1 MTRVARI
8 GPRFARGFTL
18 VEIMVA
24 LAIFAV
30 VSSALIK
37 NVGMAAR
44 QSGVLQERTIAYW
57 VAENHLSRI
66 RLRAHGEEPE
76 FPAIGTDRL
85 GVTMADREWMLRVDV
100 QGTENELVRRVDVEV
115 LSGEGGD
122 ESLATLTGFVG
133 RY

>member
-1 MTRVARI
+1 MAEGGCRWS
-8 GPRFARGFTL
+8 RGFTL

-57 VAENHLSRI
+57 VAENHLSRL

-76 FPAIGTDRL
+76 FPSVGSDRQT
-85 GVTMADREWMLRVDV
+85 VTMANRQWILRVDV
-100 QGTENELVRRVDVEV
+100 EATENELVRRIEVNV
-115 LSGEGGD
+115 LSDQSGD
-122 ESLATLTGFVG
+122 QSLVSLTGFVG

>member
-1 MTRVARI
+1 MADIDGRWN
-8 GPRFARGFTL
+8 RGFTL

-37 NVGMAAR
+37 NVSMAAR

-57 VAENHLSRI
+57 VAENHLSRL

-76 FPAIGTDRL
+76 FPSMGSDRL
-85 GVTMADREWMLRVDV
+85 TVTMADRQWILRVDV
-100 QGTENELVRRVDVEV
+100 EATENELVRRIEVNV
-115 LSGEGGD
+115 LSD
-122 ESLATLTGFVG
+122 ASDDQSLASLTGFVG

>member
-1 MTRVARI
+1 MVRMTGMERRLA
-8 GPRFARGFTL
+8 GGFTL

-44 QSGVLQERTIAYW
+44 QSSILQERTIAYW

-85 GVTMADREWMLRVDV
+85 SVTMADREWTLRVDV
-100 QGTENELVRRVDVEV
+100 QGTENELVHRIDVEV

-122 ESLATLTGFVG
+122 QSLATLTGFVG